1 MSLKY
6 TVTLSKVSAVTCFL
20 CWSEIATVGGNIWNS
35 NLSAFFFST
44 FNSWAFLAREREKIW
59 MVRVAFLTRKMMQGE
74 MMMTRLRTAYPK
86 PCCSLAE
93 LISLP
98 TMSLIFFLRLE
109 RINLN
114 RNVRD
119 SCMTFCPL

>member
-1 MSLKY
+1 MVLASYIFHGIWGLKL
-6 TVTLSKVSAVTCFL
+6 V
-20 CWSEIATVGGNIWNS
+20 
-35 NLSAFFFST
+35 
-44 FNSWAFLAREREKIW
+44 
-59 MVRVAFLTRKMMQGE
+59 
-74 MMMTRLRTAYPK
+74 MTRLRTAYPK

-119 SCMTFCPL
+119 